1 MFRSSSSKNNSSDRE
16 DSDNVNVVTRKDVLH
31 IETAKVNYTFGE
43 IPDANLDSKELI
55 NALVKHEFRT
65 GSMKKDEP
73 DYANAVNQLKKQLR
87 NIKTD
92 YSAFQIVIDKL
103 DPEGSF
109 ELKEKVNK
117 LYNRILFFQVDSLL
131 LDFARYV
138 FSYYAILQLKNIQ
151 SITKKFYSEQSNDVA
166 AKQLNSLKFL
176 EPNEDQIKSIISEL
190 DDRIEEHRKEVD
202 DRREPKGNAQSSSTA
217 ATAATATAATA
228 TAATATAATTAAT
241 ATAPKPN
248 EETGVSG
255 QIQQAAG
262 NVDANS
268 NPVKTLT
275 DKFTE
280 KQNKFIEQRKQFK
293 SFVNML
299 LGLLSTSLDQVIKV
313 HESFL
318 DSAKLDDELKSNIKS
333 IISKIEDG
341 VYHLKS
347 DESIDKDL
355 EQIDSELVSQLGKR
369 GTVRYKSILNDIN
382 QAVDDISKQNGVVSS
397 MS

>member
-73 DYANAVNQLKKQLR
+73 DYANAVSQLKKQLR

-92 YSAFQIVIDKL
+92 YSPFQIVIDKL

-217 ATAATATAATA
+217 ATAATATT
-228 TAATATAATTAAT
+228 ATTAAT
-241 ATAPKPN
+241 ATTPNPN